1 MRRRCSHGYENA
13 AAFDELHKA
22 FRREHDVETPTA
34 RTEAGLYG
42 ALAEQV
48 CASQKIWKHY
58 NPPLKGTAREMRE
71 WQTGIMGR
79 AFFRDSVDTNA
90 ITKII
95 RAETAVDGLFYRAV
109 AELQK
114 RKPARRLKAA

>member
-1 MRRRCSHGYENA
+1 MMGCWRGRR
-13 AAFDELHKA
+13 L
-22 FRREHDVETPTA
+22 A

-90 ITKII
+90 ITKIM